1 MHWWSKEEFPSG
13 SVKLCGIWQGAYF
26 FKDVRWEKFHW
37 WWAHVPGSYHRL
49 FQPQI
54 YRCTRELQKVTLMD
68 MPHYS
73 RFLFPQRKE
82 GSKAQGTVGRLKACL
97 SYSLTQTPLNANS
110 SGMQTDN
117 VSPHKGVAE
126 FSKIFETFSFFALPN
141 PGNTVSLLDSLKCK
155 LSTSLAPPASFF
167 QPPR

>member
-1 MHWWSKEEFPSG
+1 
-13 SVKLCGIWQGAYF
+13 
-26 FKDVRWEKFHW
+26 
-37 WWAHVPGSYHRL
+37 
-49 FQPQI
+49 
-54 YRCTRELQKVTLMD
+54 

-167 QPPR
+167 QPPRWAWLKRIYCLEVSYPRLSPCKKGRNNFPFPIPQKPILPRCF